1 MLDFNKLLNE
11 ERPVQPTEPQA
22 IYNSLDRRGTVSG
35 DLRDAQKNILNDWYN
50 NHSDDKDVIV
60 KLHTGEGKT
69 LVGMLILLSR
79 MYSGKGPCIYVCPN
93 KQLAV
98 QASLDAT
105 KFGIPHVLFQ
115 DGEIPTD
122 FTEKKKILVTHV
134 QKVFNGRTVFG
145 LDNNALQIGTFVLDD
160 SHACIDSIKS
170 NLSIK
175 IGRTNELFTKFMRLF
190 ETELRKQAEGTYLD
204 IDQNLYASSVMAVPY
219 WDWIEKKEEVLK
231 LLMDNSEDDD
241 IKFVLPILRDTL
253 QYCTAYISGR
263 GIEIAPYCS
272 MIERFTSFHK
282 AKQRVLMSATTQDD
296 SFFIKGLGL
305 SKHAVLNPLTD
316 ETSKWSGE
324 KMIIFPSLIDERLGR
339 DYMRGISV
347 YLPKLGPSN
356 VSVLVPN
363 NYICKE
369 YVERGATHV
378 KGDNI
383 DNILSLLKNGPQQT
397 PMVFVNRYDGI
408 DLADDMCRILVIDSL
423 PGSTSLCDRYEVSC
437 REGSD
442 IVNIKTAQ
450 KIEQG
455 LGRSVRSLKDYT
467 VILVVG
473 TDIVKFMKSTD
484 TQAFFSSQTVKQIE
498 IGAFV
503 SDQLKGEKDEERPF
517 LPVKNLIDQCLG
529 RDSGWKNYY
538 SSEMNKI
545 GASKQEHPMIDIIE
559 KERQA
564 DIFVLK
570 NDIPRACDIYK
581 SIADEVGKDS
591 LDYGWYLQEA
601 AKYSYFINKP
611 DSLYLQQDAY
621 RNNTYILRPDNV
633 SYKKIHILDDS
644 RLKNIRTFIN
654 KFANH
659 QDLKLY
665 VDAVLS
671 DFSFGVSAEKFE
683 EAVKNIG
690 LMLGFVSDRPDKT
703 IGKGPDNLWGV
714 KKDTY
719 IAIECK
725 DEVKLDRETISK
737 EEVGQ
742 MENHCGWFESEY
754 GICDVTYIMIH
765 PTNKVSPSA
774 DFSHTINV
782 MTPDKLNTFKQCL
795 SSFVKEFARH
805 ELSTVSDDTLNRI
818 LVTCKLDIDNLK
830 KKNCVNVVK

>member
-1 MLDFNKLLNE
+1 MLDFNKLLNTE
-11 ERPVQPTEPQA
+11 QPVQPTEPQA

-50 NHSDDKDVIV
+50 NHSDDKDIIV

-79 MYSGKGPCIYVCPN
+79 LYSGKGPCIYVCPN

-122 FTEKKKILVTHV
+122 FTDKKKILVTHV

-145 LDNNALQIGTFVLDD
+145 LDNNAIQIGTFVLDD

-175 IGRTNELFTKFMRLF
+175 IGRTNELFSKFMRLF
-190 ETELRKQAEGTYLD
+190 ETELKKQAEGTYLD
-204 IDQNLYASSVMAVPY
+204 IDQNPYASSVMAVPY
-219 WDWIEKKEEVLK
+219 WDWIEKKEDVLK
-231 LLMDNSEDDD
+231 LLMDCSEDDN
-241 IKFVLPILRDTL
+241 IKFVLPILRDNL
-253 QYCTAYISGR
+253 QYCTAYVSGR

-272 MIERFTSFHK
+272 MIERFTFFHK

-296 SFFIKGLGL
+296 SFFIKGLGF
-305 SKHAVLNPLTD
+305 SKQAVLNPLTD
-316 ETSKWSGE
+316 ESSKWSGE

-339 DYMRGISV
+339 DYMRGASV
-347 YLPKLGPSN
+347 HLPKLGPSN
-356 VSVLVPN
+356 VSILVPN

-369 YVERGATHV
+369 YTDRGVTQV
-378 KGDNI
+378 KGENI
-383 DNILSLLKNGPQQT
+383 DTILALLKTGPQQT
-397 PMVFVNRYDGI
+397 PIVFVHRYDGI
-408 DLADDMCRILVIDSL
+408 DLADDMCRILIIDSL
-423 PGSTSLCDRYEVSC
+423 PDSSSLCDRYEVSC

-467 VILVVG
+467 VILIVG

-484 TQAFFSSQTVKQIE
+484 TQAFFSAQTVKQIE

-503 SDQLKGEKDEERPF
+503 SDQLKQDRDEDKPF

-529 RDSGWKNYY
+529 RDTGWKNYY
-538 SSEMNKI
+538 SAEMNKI
-545 GASKQEHPMIDIIE
+545 TSSTQGHSMIDVIE

-564 DIFVLK
+564 DLFVFKNEVLK
-570 NDIPRACDIYK
+570 ACDIYK
-581 SIADEVGKDS
+581 SIANEIGKDS

-601 AKYSYFINKP
+601 AKYSYFVDKTN
-611 DSLYLQQDAY
+611 SAYLQQEAY
-621 RNNTYILRPDNV
+621 RNNNYILRPDNI

-644 RLKNIRTFIN
+644 RLKNINIFIN

-665 VDAVLS
+665 TDAVLS

-690 LMLGFVSDRPDKT
+690 LLLGFVSERPDKA

-714 KKDTY
+714 KKDTF

-725 DEVKLDRETISK
+725 DEVKLDRETINK

-742 MENHCGWFESEY
+742 MENHCGWFETIY
-754 GICDVTYIMIH
+754 GDSDVTYIMIH

-774 DFSHTINV
+774 DFSHSINV
-782 MTPDKLNTFKQCL
+782 MTPEKLNDFKQHL
-795 SSFVKEFARH
+795 SSFVKELAQH
-805 ELSTVSDDTLNRI
+805 ELSTISDDTLNKI
-818 LVTCKLDIDNLK
+818 LITCKLDFENLK
-830 KKNCVNVVK
+830 KKYCIKVTR